1 MAFVVGFL
9 VAGCVSGPGREA
21 LLRPGPQPLQN
32 SRTIGG
38 RIVYSEK
45 DLTLVVEW
53 LSPEAVGQYYK
64 SRPGLVN
71 PFEAIPSPS
80 SKPLA
85 FRVKLENHGQEM
97 VYFDPQQVSL
107 TDQERLRTFPLR
119 YEDFYL
125 QLTGEKKQPGVLPS
139 LQASI
144 FSGYVAL
151 PPKKEREGLLLF
163 PELSPRAKTLLLEL
177 SSLYIGAEAKP
188 LLFTFDVVRKAP

>member
-1 MAFVVGFL
+1 
-9 VAGCVSGPGREA
+9 
-21 LLRPGPQPLQN
+21 LRPGLQPLQN
-32 SRTIGG
+32 SRTIGE

-45 DLTLVVEW
+45 DLTFVVEW
-53 LSPEAVGQYYK
+53 LSPEAIARYYK

-71 PFEAIPSPS
+71 PFEAIPSPQ
-80 SKPLA
+80 PLA

-107 TDQERLRTFPLR
+107 ADQERLRTFPLR

-125 QLTGEKKQPGVLPS
+125 QLTGEKKQPGILPS

-151 PPKKEREGLLLF
+151 PPDKEREGLLLF
-163 PELSPRAKTLLLEL
+163 PELSPRAKTLLLDL
-177 SSLYIGAEAKP
+177 SSLYVGAEAKP